1 MPKDKDTFSDE
12 RLRSKTEETL
22 QEELSEVEH
31 GRKGLFR
38 NVGFIIF
45 STSQAASL
53 LGDKIGYMALLAMVA
68 AFYPKTSPQILSTFS
83 VVIALPT
90 LILGP
95 ISLFLIDRWS
105 RRRVLIISDVARM
118 ILTLGSPILLIF
130 LPNYWFMIAFLLLY
144 FTFSFTFNTV
154 RCSVIPDLVSKEH
167 LHGANSFINLINRVT
182 TFVGMLGGG
191 VLVSLAVWDK
201 VGIPRWSSGFF
212 LDGFTFA
219 VSVIALLSLNVKSH
233 LYLRRVTMQ
242 ETTSKITSSFRDMIE
257 VVRYIART
265 PAVLAVAGSIILFGI
280 LNALVFVVMIPIIQK
295 DFAMQ
300 TWGVGV
306 MGGVA
311 AVGLLL
317 GSVLYGFFGKRLPKV
332 KTIFLSYGI
341 IGLGVALLSVF
352 PSPWVLGGVAF
363 VGGILYTV
371 INIAQD
377 TLLQEEV
384 PNVIRGRIFS
394 AREWLYMGSF
404 MGGSLLLGLSAFVA
418 HKYLLLAVCGGFF
431 VASCLWGYIYIQ
443 LKKRNPGGSG

>member
-1 MPKDKDTFSDE
+1 MSVPSDKDGLTEQRPRSDA
-12 RLRSKTEETL
+12 EETL
-22 QEELSEVEH
+22 QEELLEVEQD
-31 GRKGLFR
+31 RKGLFR
-38 NVGFIIF
+38 DLKFIIF

-83 VVIALPT
+83 IVIALPT

-95 ISLFLIDRWS
+95 ISLFLIDRWP
-105 RRRVLIISDVARM
+105 RKHVLIISDLARM
-118 ILTLGSPILLIF
+118 LLTFGAPILLIF

-144 FTFSFTFNTV
+144 FTFTFTFNAV

-191 VLVSLAVWDK
+191 ILVSLAVWDK

-219 VSVIALLSLNVKSH
+219 ISVIALLSLSVKSH
-233 LYLRRVTMQ
+233 LELRRVTMV
-242 ETTSKITSSFRDMIE
+242 ETTSRITSSMRDMIE
-257 VVRYIART
+257 VIRYIAKT

-280 LNALVFVVMIPIIQK
+280 LNALVFVVMIPIIQR

-332 KTIFLSYGI
+332 ETIFVSYGI
-341 IGLGVALLSVF
+341 IGVGVALLSVL
-352 PSPWVLGGVAF
+352 PSPWAMGSVAF
-363 VGGILYTV
+363 VGGLLYTV

-384 PNVIRGRIFS
+384 PNVIRGRIF
-394 AREWLYMGSF
+394 
-404 MGGSLLLGLSAFVA
+404 
-418 HKYLLLAVCGGFF
+418 
-431 VASCLWGYIYIQ
+431 
-443 LKKRNPGGSG
+443 